1 MKSGKDVARF
11 TPSTVNIM
19 LGAIHRFFNWSYEQ
33 DIIDKLPFKIKL
45 LKIDK
50 SHPKFLTDEEVSK
63 LLEHA
68 DEKPHVRDIFLI
80 HMNTGMRLG
89 ELKNSTLL
97 SDRKH
102 LKIINTKGH
111 QDRIIPIDPDLVG
124 VYEQVKERDLSEY
137 YITHEFKRIVRKAG
151 LSEEF
156 TFHSLRHTFAVR
168 HWFRHCDIYLTK
180 QILGH
185 SSVTVTEMYIRI
197 PMSYLKNVINI
208 RNNKS

>member
-1 MKSGKDVARF
+1 
-11 TPSTVNIM
+11 
-19 LGAIHRFFNWSYEQ
+19 
-33 DIIDKLPFKIKL
+33 
-45 LKIDK
+45 
-50 SHPKFLTDEEVSK
+50 
-63 LLEHA
+63 
-68 DEKPHVRDIFLI
+68 
-80 HMNTGMRLG
+80 MRLG

-111 QDRIIPIDPDLVG
+111 QDRIIPIDSDLVEM
-124 VYEQVKERDLSEY
+124 YKQVKERGLSEY

-168 HWFRHCDIYLTK
+168 HWLQHSDIYLTK

-185 SSVTVTEMYIRI
+185 SSVTVTEMYTRI
-197 PMSYLKNVINI
+197 PMSYLKNVISL
-208 RNNKS
+208 RNHNP